1 MNSSPTLNK
10 TYIRLPVT
18 CDHAPSST
26 TSAAV
31 AGITPYTLPKHPGSA
46 IPQRDS
52 ACLPSQLRSIPEEQV
67 CHASCLNVSFAD
79 TTSGLLLVS
88 SENNNQLTDQRGTFQ
103 KKKRRTSLLQNV
115 WTYFFFQLIKE
126 WDGLFL
132 IHRKTVTQNLMN
144 TLGYRTESWG
154 M

>member
-1 MNSSPTLNK
+1 MNSSPPLNK

-103 KKKRRTSLLQNV
+103 KKKKKN
-115 WTYFFFQLIKE
+115 LIVAKCL
-126 WDGLFL
+126 DLFL
-132 IHRKTVTQNLMN
+132 FSVDQRVGWFISNTQKDSDPKSDEYTWLPD
-144 TLGYRTESWG
+144 
-154 M
+154 